1 MRGIFKEAQ
10 DAWKKHGLKSDL
22 YVIVID
28 EIDAICKPR
37 GKTDGSSAGVAY
49 DAIVNQLLTL
59 MDGLNEV
66 HNTLV
71 IGMTNRREL
80 LDSALLRP
88 GRFEV
93 QIEVNLPDEQGREEI
108 FEIHTRAMRES
119 NMLASDVSLLE
130 LAANTSR
137 FSGAEIAGVVRAAA
151 SYALDRFQTLGEKEA
166 ESSGIVVT
174 AADFQRAIVS
184 LVPAYTHSETQV
196 LSYYLPQGY
205 LPCGDTHAAIIDESL
220 DLIHTLKQSSAT
232 RLQSLLLYGPRG
244 SGKTAMSAHL
254 AMIGKFS
261 YVKIVTASDL
271 VGRPDMVKMN
281 MLHQSFSDA
290 YKCVHN
296 RNLIEIVFRHTYS
309 IHTHTHRSDSAVI
322 ILDDLHRLIEFVPIG
337 TQVQA
342 SHHLLHTLTTL
353 LSTPPPA
360 KAKVLVIGTMTLSEQ
375 SALEEP
381 LTFNLPELFSQHQFV
396 PLLDTDSALS
406 FIAARNI
413 HR

>member
-1 MRGIFKEAQ
+1 MTHAQVQLINGPEIINKYLGESERNLRAVFKEAQ
-10 DAWKKHGLKSDL
+10 DAWKKHGPNSDL

-59 MDGLNEV
+59 MDGLDEV

-93 QIEVNLPDEQGREEI
+93 QIEVNLPDEQGRKEI
-108 FEIHTRAMRES
+108 FEIHTRSMRGS
-119 NMLASDVSLLE
+119 QMLAPDVSLIE

-151 SYALDRFQTLGEKEA
+151 SYALDRFQSTDGQIT
-166 ESSGIVVT
+166 ESGGIVVT
-174 AADFQRAIVS
+174 VADFQRAIVS
-184 LVPAYTHSETQV
+184 VLPAYTHSETQV
-196 LSYYLPQGY
+196 VSYYLPQGY
-205 LPCGDTHAAIIDESL
+205 LPCGDAHATIIDESL
-220 DLIHTLKQSSAT
+220 DLIHTLKQSSTT

-244 SGKTAMSAHL
+244 SGKTAISAHL

-261 YVKIVTASDL
+261 YVKILAASDL
-271 VGRPDMVKMN
+271 VGRPDMVKMD

-290 YKCVHN
+290 YK
-296 RNLIEIVFRHTYS
+296 
-309 IHTHTHRSDSAVI
+309 
-322 ILDDLHRLIEFVPIG
+322 
-337 TQVQA
+337 
-342 SHHLLHTLTTL
+342 
-353 LSTPPPA
+353 
-360 KAKVLVIGTMTLSEQ
+360 
-375 SALEEP
+375 
-381 LTFNLPELFSQHQFV
+381 
-396 PLLDTDSALS
+396 
-406 FIAARNI
+406 
-413 HR
+413 